1 MRHRKTLTLR
11 KGPDSTERLKIQIY
25 QDVDSKFYAR
35 TKDPIFQSSP
45 SVFLPAS
52 NLRDAENEAKLLLEV
67 AKDVF
72 QPKAP
77 TMAQMIAERFG
88 PEPAYIRDLDKLIES
103 LIQPK

>member
-1 MRHRKTLTLR
+1 MRHIKILTMPTDANSR
-11 KGPDSTERLKIQIY
+11 ERLKIRIY

-52 NLRDAENEAKLLLEV
+52 NLRDAESEAKLLLEI
-67 AKDVF
+67 AKDVV
-72 QPKAP
+72 QPKP
-77 TMAQMIAERFG
+77 PSMAQMIAQRFG
-88 PEPAYIRDLDKLIES
+88 PEPAYIRDLVKSIES